1 MMLALIVLFTSAFPI
16 SIYAKQ
22 SEIITDNLSFEIGIG
37 KDNCEKIKITNFQT
51 GEIEYLKTS
60 YNDNGTRT
68 FSVTSN
74 KHNKIITIEENIEN
88 IIVKEDKQIIKI
100 YSKGEEIVNDEVLG
114 LDFNI
119 RPLAFGSWS
128 NPYITYGH
136 KALWVGITA
145 GVLAGIVAMIF
156 NLPVGA
162 GIVVGVVATVIAD
175 GFQDLWYRHNTQY
188 RNDWDILI
196 YEGRKITEIYSVSN
210 YTGYLGSNAK
220 YWKGSLEN

>member
-1 MMLALIVLFTSAFPI
+1 MRKTKKLKLSMMLALIVLFTSAFPI

-68 FSVTSN
+68 FS
-74 KHNKIITIEENIEN
+74 
-88 IIVKEDKQIIKI
+88 
-100 YSKGEEIVNDEVLG
+100 
-114 LDFNI
+114 
-119 RPLAFGSWS
+119 
-128 NPYITYGH
+128 
-136 KALWVGITA
+136 
-145 GVLAGIVAMIF
+145 
-156 NLPVGA
+156 
-162 GIVVGVVATVIAD
+162 
-175 GFQDLWYRHNTQY
+175 
-188 RNDWDILI
+188 